1 MKGTKEGRGKP
12 TQQEVSMFVASIALT
27 YAAWE
32 GYIEDVAVEV
42 TNFLAGNA
50 TPEQVPASA
59 RSAIEAGNPSAWELV
74 LDPKWSGLWRSR
86 VVEYAKGT
94 PDDKPPFGMNTAN
107 PTNVSELFSR
117 VGLSPW
123 RDVAKDDIG
132 GVNKLV
138 RQRGTVVHT
147 GGAPQNFKK
156 ALATEHLERVRRV
169 VEKIDQSLSDQV
181 ESIVGARPW

>member
-1 MKGTKEGRGKP
+1 
-12 TQQEVSMFVASIALT
+12 MFVASIALT

-42 TNFLAGNA
+42 TDFLASQA
-50 TPEQVPASA
+50 SPDQVPQSA
-59 RSAIEAGNPSAWELV
+59 RRAIEAGNPTAWELV

-86 VVEYAKGT
+86 VTEYAKGT

-107 PTNVSELFSR
+107 PTNVTELFAR

-123 RDVAKDDIG
+123 QDVRKDDIG
-132 GVNKLV
+132 GVDKLV

-147 GGAPQNFKK
+147 AGAPQNFKK
-156 ALATEHLERVRRV
+156 ALAVEYLDRIRRV
-169 VEKIDQSLSDQV
+169 VEIIDRSLAQQV
-181 ESIVGARPW
+181 EDAVGQRHGKSTQP